1 MFNHYRILL
10 YGINHGCRK
19 FYAESQR
26 IKSTSNLA
34 IFYQRNL
41 HKFLRSARQTGEYVW
56 VNYSK
61 KIVKFVR
68 YEVLAMKNDAQG
80 PML

>member
-1 MFNHYRILL
+1 MTNTLAYYDTELITAVESFMLHLIGLTSTC
-10 YGINHGCRK
+10 GI
-19 FYAESQR
+19 
-26 IKSTSNLA
+26 A

-41 HKFLRSARQTGEYVW
+41 HKFLRSVRQTCEDVW